1 MKKSADLVHNKTLK
15 NIIPYNLEQEIEDDE
30 DQVNINYTSLIRVS
44 TLNNVFCK
52 EKPVICNTS
61 NPSMRRIQNEN
72 INDFHEAKTEN
83 ISERNNIIKYTK
95 KRSINKKK
103 IKKGSVKK
111 INGNKKIVY
120 VRKRNND
127 IKDKDKDKKENIP
140 NNTIDKDFSQNNDS
154 EMKEKEIINEIK
166 DSVICY
172 ICLMKIE
179 KPRICPNCHK
189 IACEKCLKN
198 WFIDRGNNN
207 CGYCRAV
214 LTFDNMISIPI
225 INNVANLIDK
235 ISFKNKIKKIGAQYT
250 KIKKGK
256 DTIIEINKDIIK
268 EENIEFN
275 EDDIIR
281 SSINI
286 DNFKKI
292 NNSKEN
298 IYLNKNQNLISH
310 STHGPYINIFG
321 NNNKSI
327 SLIAN
332 EEYCSKH
339 PDQPLFYYCIDCKQA
354 YCRTCFV
361 FFGEEKDKHNEHSII
376 EYEKY
381 KSMNIPQI
389 IKNSNNL
396 DDKYEEI
403 EAYIKRCEALKN
415 CYEFERT
422 IVEEQVKLLM
432 ENFNSKINDNI
443 KKLNNIIKKYKNYLS
458 QIRKCKNDIQEFYI
472 NQKCEPELFEKI
484 NNINKIKYYNSKEID
499 NYSDLSKKITL
510 KAFQTKLKKYEIK
523 QNNYHYKVPLE
534 GSKYQLAI
542 AQKENELQIYIY
554 WSEDKDANE
563 DKEKYNS
570 LLPFVFMRKKN
581 KNWECFKLDEFLKYK
596 GNNYYIK
603 RFSTNNFCNPNSY
616 FKIKGILYE
625 NYIE

>member
-1 MKKSADLVHNKTLK
+1 MKKSAYLIHNKTLK
-15 NIIPYNLEQEIEDDE
+15 NIIPYNLEQEVENDE
-30 DQVNINYTSLIRVS
+30 DQVNINYTTLNRIS
-44 TLNNVFCK
+44 TLNSLSCK

-61 NPSMRRIQNEN
+61 NSSMRRIQNEKM
-72 INDFHEAKTEN
+72 NDFPEAKTEN
-83 ISERNNIIKYTK
+83 FSERNNIIKYTK

-103 IKKGSVKK
+103 IEKGSIK
-111 INGNKKIVY
+111 IKNGNKKIVY

-127 IKDKDKDKKENIP
+127 IKDKDKKENIP
-140 NNTIDKDFSQNNDS
+140 NNIIDKELSINNDS
-154 EMKEKEIINEIK
+154 EIKEREIINEIK

-235 ISFKNKIKKIGAQYT
+235 ISSKNKIKKIGAQFT
-250 KIKKGK
+250 KIKIGK
-256 DTIIEINKDIIK
+256 NTIHDINNDIIK

-275 EDDIIR
+275 EDDII
-281 SSINI
+281 SNSINF
-286 DNFKKI
+286 DKFKRI

-298 IYLNKNQNLISH
+298 IYLNKKQTQISH
-310 STHGPYINIFG
+310 STHGPYINMFG
-321 NNNKSI
+321 NNNKGLPI
-327 SLIAN
+327 NEI

-339 PDQPLFYYCIDCKQA
+339 PDQPLFYYCIDCNQA

-389 IKNSNNL
+389 IKNSSNL

-415 CYEFERT
+415 CYEFERML
-422 IVEEQVKLLM
+422 VREQIKLLM
-432 ENFNSKINDNI
+432 DNFNTTINDNI
-443 KKLNNIIKKYKNYLS
+443 AKLDNIINKYKNYLN
-458 QIRKCKNDIQEFYI
+458 QINKCKKDIQEFYI
-472 NQKCEPELFEKI
+472 NQKYEPELVEKI
-484 NNINKIKYYNSKEID
+484 NDINKIKYYNSKEID
-499 NYSDLSKKITL
+499 NYSDLSKKITF

-554 WSEDKDANE
+554 WSEDKDTNE
-563 DKEKYNS
+563 DKDKEKNNS